1 MPLLSLNHYWR
12 IAAAGLS
19 YVVFGLGASLPG
31 LYIMILAVV
40 PMDKDAKQR
49 KVRNAISYLCR
60 FYVNF
65 MQFLGL
71 FHFTVTEVQDEQI
84 GVPDKEIEGHLVI
97 SNHAMLIDA
106 LFILAYV
113 DNLCCVVKSDLCR
126 NPFTRIPVKLAGYI
140 PNNHAGLVDL
150 AKQKLD
156 KGENILIFPEG
167 TRNQGDLQLDFK
179 RGMSNIAIASKAPI
193 LPIVIICTPRVLG
206 KGEKWY
212 QLPTVKSLISIRFD
226 PPVHVSDCIDSTLP
240 RTLQYR
246 RLTRWL
252 RDYYFREVSLL
263 LGNK

>member
-19 YVVFGLGASLPG
+19 YVVFGVGASLPG
-31 LYIMILAVV
+31 LYILFLALV
-40 PMDKDAKQR
+40 PMEQSVKQR
-49 KVRNAISYLCR
+49 KVRNAISCLCR

-71 FHFTVTEVQDEQI
+71 FSFTVTRARDQD
-84 GVPDKEIEGHLVI
+84 IEGHLVI

-126 NPFTRIPVKLAGYI
+126 NPFTRIPVRLAGYI
-140 PNNHAGLVDL
+140 PNNHDELIDI
-150 AKQKLD
+150 AKRKLEA
-156 KGENILIFPEG
+156 GENILIFPEG
-167 TRNQGDLQLDFK
+167 TRNKSDFQLEFK
-179 RGMSNIAIASKAPI
+179 RGVANIAVASNAPI
-193 LPIVIICTPRVLG
+193 LPIVVTCTPRVLG

-212 QLPTVKSLISIRFD
+212 QLPSVKSRISIRFD
-226 PPVHVSDCIDSTLP
+226 PSLRALDCIDATLP

-246 RLTRWL
+246 YLTRWL
-252 RDYYFREVSLL
+252 RDYYFRELSLL
-263 LGNK
+263 LDQK

>member
-1 MPLLSLNHYWR
+1 MSLLSINHYWR

-19 YVVFGLGASLPG
+19 YVVFGVGASLPG
-31 LYIMILAVV
+31 LYIFFLALV
-40 PMDKDAKQR
+40 PMDKSVKQH
-49 KVRNAISYLCR
+49 KVRNVISGLCR

-71 FHFTVTEVQDEQI
+71 FSFTVTQAREQD
-84 GVPDKEIEGHLVI
+84 VKGHLVI

-126 NPFTRIPVKLAGYI
+126 NPFTRIPIRLAGYI
-140 PNNHAGLVDL
+140 PNDHDDL
-150 AKQKLD
+150 IDIAKSKLEV
-156 KGENILIFPEG
+156 GENILIFPEG
-167 TRNQGDLQLDFK
+167 TRNKSDFQLEFK
-179 RGMSNIAIASKAPI
+179 RGVANIAIASNAPI
-193 LPIVIICTPRVLG
+193 LPIVVTCTPRVLG

-226 PPVHVSDCIDSTLP
+226 PSLRVLDCVDAALP

-246 RLTRWL
+246 YLTRWL
-252 RDYYFREVSLL
+252 RDYYFRELSLL
-263 LGNK
+263 LDRK